1 MFPVG
6 RLFSL
11 VVIAQGSRMK
21 GEEKRRFV
29 IDELNGVLLECGKPV
44 LNEHV
49 LEFVE
54 QLIDMLVMVAKRNT
68 DMGAFTKKLT
78 CFK

>member
-29 IDELNGVLLECGKPV
+29 ISELNGILLEHSKPV

-54 QLIDMLVMVAKRNT
+54 QLIDLLVVVAKRNI

>member
-1 MFPVG
+1 MFPVN
-6 RLFSL
+6 RLFTL
-11 VVIAQGSRMK
+11 VVYAQGSRMT
-21 GEEKRRFV
+21 GIEKRRYV
-29 IDELNGVLLECGKPV
+29 IAELNGILLEHGKPQ

-54 QLIDMLVMVAKRNT
+54 QLIDVLVAVAKRNI
-68 DMGAFTKKLT
+68 DMGTFTKKLK